1 MKNTKVKFKINSFT
15 YVLILTALLTGFI
28 KNISLI
34 LIIVIFHECGHILV
48 LKHYEYEIEKVEIY
62 PFGGITKVK
71 KPINTPLKKE
81 VVIALAGVFFQIIL
95 YLLFFFLASEGI
107 IRENTFNL
115 FKVYNKSILLF
126 NLLPIIP
133 LDGSIIIHSCLEYFF
148 SYQKAYLYY
157 LITSIIIFLIFFIAH
172 TLRSLNN
179 YMILTFLIF
188 KIYDAYKKRK
198 YYENRFFLE
207 RYLYEYPYIK
217 IESHPY
223 PDLTKLKKDTL
234 HFFWKKD
241 RYLHEKEFL
250 KNHFKNS

>member
-1 MKNTKVKFKINSFT
+1 MKSIKAKFKINSFT

-34 LIIVIFHECGHILV
+34 LLIVIFHECGHIFL

-81 VVIALAGVFFQIIL
+81 VMIALAGVFFQI
-95 YLLFFFLASEGI
+95 LLFFLFTFFSSKGI
-107 IRENTFNL
+107 IRENTYHL
-115 FKVYNKSILLF
+115 FVVYNKSILLF

-133 LDGSIIIHSCLEYFF
+133 LDGSIIVHSCLEYFF
-148 SYQKAYLYY
+148 PYQKAYFGY
-157 LITSIIIFLIFFIAH
+157 LITSSLVFFAFLIAH
-172 TLRSLNN
+172 TLKSLNN
-179 YMILTFLIF
+179 YMILTFLLF
-188 KIYDAYKKRK
+188 KIYDAYKKRS

-207 RYLYEYPYIK
+207 RYLYDYPYIK

-250 KNHFKNS
+250 KQKFKN